1 MKRWDVFISYASEDS
16 ESVAVPLVRILR
28 RAGLKVWL
36 DQLQLALGDSLR
48 EKIDEG
54 LAASAFGVVI
64 LSRDF
69 LAKGWPKRELNGLMA
84 REEDGQKVI
93 LPVWHGITKGEL
105 TTFSPIL
112 ADRLAA
118 DTAKGIEAVAHDII
132 TAVVSSH
139 TDTPSILVPNTTRL
153 FTMLLEQNADPS
165 RIVEF
170 IALHPKI
177 LSAVGTGDLV
187 RGPEIIA
194 GVSVNGLSVPFVVVT
209 LVSTAGIYEICL
221 VDFCA
226 VNGPLLQENGSL
238 ASDVEEAT
246 SKLQSVLENLETVSE
261 DFWRQLNVHFAR
273 IEGKLVPRFT
283 ASAVLYARRRA
294 GFTSS
299 EKDYLAEQRKTREPI
314 GIVSYDR
321 LVDAAEHWSA
331 AIEGT
336 LLRRAK
342 SR

>member
-1 MKRWDVFISYASEDS
+1 M
-16 ESVAVPLVRILR
+16 PLARILR

-36 DQLQLALGDSLR
+36 DQLQLGLGDSLR

-54 LAASAFGVVI
+54 LAESAFGVVI
-64 LSRDF
+64 LSSDF

-105 TTFSPIL
+105 TIFSPIL

-118 DTAKGIEAVAHDII
+118 NTAKGIEAVAHDII
-132 TAVVSSH
+132 RVVVSSH
-139 TDTPSILVPNTTRL
+139 TDTPSILAPNTTRL
-153 FTMLLEQNADPS
+153 FTMLLEENAEAS
-165 RIVEF
+165 RIIEF
-170 IALHPKI
+170 IALHPKL

-187 RGPEIIA
+187 RRPEVMA
-194 GVSVNGLSVPFVVVT
+194 KASVNGMSVPFVVVS

-221 VDFCA
+221 VEFCA

-238 ASDVEEAT
+238 ASDVEEAS
-246 SKLQSVLENLETVSE
+246 SKLKSVLEALETVSE

-273 IEGKLVPRFT
+273 IEGKLVPRFA

-294 GFTSS
+294 GFTRS
-299 EKDYLAEQRKTREPI
+299 EKDYLAEQRKTRKPI
-314 GIVSYDR
+314 EIVSYDR
-321 LVDAAEHWSA
+321 LVDVAQHWGA
-331 AIEGT
+331 AIEGA
-336 LLRRAK
+336 LLRRSK
-342 SR
+342 FR